1 MQMSILMADKSQM
14 MKDVESA
21 LEHVRPHLAVDGG
34 NVELVDITEEK
45 VVLIRW
51 KGACRNCN
59 MTLMTLKAGIEDVVK
74 GKVPGIVSV
83 EAIEE
88 QDL

>member
-1 MQMSILMADKSQM
+1 

-34 NVELVDITEEK
+34 NVELVDITEDN

-59 MTLMTLKAGIEDVVK
+59 MTQMTLKAGIEEVVK
-74 GKVPGIVSV
+74 GKVANVLGVRVV
-83 EAIEE
+83 EES
-88 QDL
+88 DP